1 MEFAEKLQELR
12 KSRGLTQEEL
22 SEALFVSRTA
32 VSKWESGRGYPSI
45 ESLKQIS
52 AFFSV
57 TIDDLL
63 SSEKLIAI
71 AENENKS
78 NIQNL
83 CELLFGITDLLLLL
97 AIVLPIYPKTTN
109 GFVYGVTLMEYAE
122 ASMLN
127 RTVYWVLFLLLIVLG
142 AVKIIFSHLRVNK
155 VQNLV
160 TGSSLAL
167 SAAAV
172 IFLALAGEAYATT
185 LVFLL
190 LAVKVLLIIKY
201 HKSKY

>member
-97 AIVLPIYPKTTN
+97 AIVLPIYPKTAN
-109 GFVYGVTLMEYAE
+109 GFVYGVTLMEYAA

-190 LAVKVLLIIKY
+190 LAVKGLLIIKY

>member
-1 MEFAEKLQELR
+1 
-12 KSRGLTQEEL
+12 
-22 SEALFVSRTA
+22 
-32 VSKWESGRGYPSI
+32 
-45 ESLKQIS
+45 
-52 AFFSV
+52 
-57 TIDDLL
+57 
-63 SSEKLIAI
+63 
-71 AENENKS
+71 
-78 NIQNL
+78 
-83 CELLFGITDLLLLL
+83 
-97 AIVLPIYPKTTN
+97 
-109 GFVYGVTLMEYAE
+109 MEYAE

>member
-45 ESLKQIS
+45 DSLKQIS

-97 AIVLPIYPKTTN
+97 AIVLPIYPKTAN
-109 GFVYGVTLMEYAE
+109 GFVYGVTLMEYTE
-122 ASMLN
+122 ASTLN

-190 LAVKVLLIIKY
+190 LAVKGLLIIKY